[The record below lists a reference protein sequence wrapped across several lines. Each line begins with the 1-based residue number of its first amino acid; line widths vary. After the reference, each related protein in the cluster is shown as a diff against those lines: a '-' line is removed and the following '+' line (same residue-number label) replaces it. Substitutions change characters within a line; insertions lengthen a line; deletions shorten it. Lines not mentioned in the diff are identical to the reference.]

1 MEEIKMKVIYSKK
14 YEKNA
19 PADKPPEQIKK
30 EIQENNNISLK
41 EFLVIFIISLL
52 IFPICILIQ
61 NIIKLF

>member
-1 MEEIKMKVIYSKK
+1 MKVLYNKK

-19 PADKPPEQIKK
+19 PVDEPPEQDKK
-30 EIQENNNISLK
+30 EIQENNN
-41 EFLVIFIISLL
+41 ISLL

>member
-1 MEEIKMKVIYSKK
+1 MEEIKMKVMYNKK

-19 PADKPPEQIKK
+19 PVDEPPEQDKK

-52 IFPICILIQ
+52 IFPIGILIQ
-61 NIIKLF
+61 NIIKIF

>member
-1 MEEIKMKVIYSKK
+1 MKVMYNKK

-19 PADKPPEQIKK
+19 PVDEPPEQDKK

>member
-1 MEEIKMKVIYSKK
+1 MKVMYNKK

-19 PADKPPEQIKK
+19 PVDEPPEQIKK

-52 IFPICILIQ
+52 IFPVCILIQ
-61 NIIKLF
+61 NIIKII

>member
-1 MEEIKMKVIYSKK
+1 MKVIYNKK

-19 PADKPPEQIKK
+19 PVDEPPEQDKK

-52 IFPICILIQ
+52 IFPVCILIQ
-61 NIIKLF
+61 NIIK

>member
-1 MEEIKMKVIYSKK
+1 MKVIYNKK

-19 PADKPPEQIKK
+19 PVDEPPEQIKTEVK
-30 EIQENNNISLK
+30 ENNNISLK

-52 IFPICILIQ
+52 IFPTFIIIQ

>member
-1 MEEIKMKVIYSKK
+1 MKVIYNKK

-19 PADKPPEQIKK
+19 PVDEPPEQIKK

-52 IFPICILIQ
+52 IFPVCIFIQ
-61 NIIKLF
+61 HIIFKLKI

>member
-1 MEEIKMKVIYSKK
+1 MKVLYNKK

-19 PADKPPEQIKK
+19 PVDEPPEQDKK

-41 EFLVIFIISLL
+41 GFLAIFIISLL
-52 IFPICILIQ
+52 IFPLCILIQ

>member
-1 MEEIKMKVIYSKK
+1 MKVIYSKK

-41 EFLVIFIISLL
+41 EFLVIFIISLV

>member
-1 MEEIKMKVIYSKK
+1 MKVMYNKK

-19 PADKPPEQIKK
+19 PVDEPPEQDKK

-52 IFPICILIQ
+52 IFPVCILIQ
-61 NIIKLF
+61 NIIK

>member
-1 MEEIKMKVIYSKK
+1 MKVIYNKK

-52 IFPICILIQ
+52 IFPIGILIQ
-61 NIIKLF
+61 NIIKIF

>member
-1 MEEIKMKVIYSKK
+1 MYNKK

-19 PADKPPEQIKK
+19 PVDEPPEQIKK

-52 IFPICILIQ
+52 IFPVCILIQ
-61 NIIKLF
+61 NIIKII

>member
-1 MEEIKMKVIYSKK
+1 MKVIYSKK

-19 PADKPPEQIKK
+19 SADKPPEQIKK

-52 IFPICILIQ
+52 IFPVCILIQ

>member
-1 MEEIKMKVIYSKK
+1 MKVIYNKK

-19 PADKPPEQIKK
+19 PVDEPPEQDKK

-52 IFPICILIQ
+52 IFPVCIFIQ
-61 NIIKLF
+61 HIIFKLKI

>member
-1 MEEIKMKVIYSKK
+1 MKVLYNKK

-19 PADKPPEQIKK
+19 PVDEPPEQDKK

-61 NIIKLF
+61 NIIKIF

>member
-1 MEEIKMKVIYSKK
+1 MKVLYNKK

-19 PADKPPEQIKK
+19 PVDEPPEQDKK

-52 IFPICILIQ
+52 IFPIGILIQ

>member
-1 MEEIKMKVIYSKK
+1 MKVIYSKK

>member
-1 MEEIKMKVIYSKK
+1 MKVLYNKK

-19 PADKPPEQIKK
+19 PVDEPPEQDKK

-52 IFPICILIQ
+52 TFPVCILIQ
-61 NIIKLF
+61 SFLI

>member
-1 MEEIKMKVIYSKK
+1 MKVIYNKK

-19 PADKPPEQIKK
+19 PVDKPPEQIKTEVK
-30 EIQENNNISLK
+30 ENNNISLK

>member
-1 MEEIKMKVIYSKK
+1 MKVMYNKK

-19 PADKPPEQIKK
+19 PVDEPPEQDKK

-52 IFPICILIQ
+52 IFPMGILIQ
-61 NIIKLF
+61 NIIKIF

>member
-19 PADKPPEQIKK
+19 PADKPPEQDKK

-41 EFLVIFIISLL
+41 GFLAIFIISLL
-52 IFPICILIQ
+52 IFPLCILIQ

>member
-1 MEEIKMKVIYSKK
+1 MKVIYNKK

>member
-1 MEEIKMKVIYSKK
+1 MKVIYNKK

-19 PADKPPEQIKK
+19 PVDEPPEQDKK

>member
-1 MEEIKMKVIYSKK
+1 MKVIYNKK

-19 PADKPPEQIKK
+19 PVDEPPEQDKK

-52 IFPICILIQ
+52 IFPMGILIQ
-61 NIIKLF
+61 NIIKIF

>member
-1 MEEIKMKVIYSKK
+1 MYNKK

-19 PADKPPEQIKK
+19 PVDEPPEQDKK